1 MSILSAAEQPQ
12 MPQWLVLTLL
22 VWTLVSLAIGVLGR
36 LFAAGVF
43 RGERRLAADE
53 SPANFAMI
61 LLAGICVWIMI
72 PALYSAATRGG
83 AAAGTATMPSA
94 TTPVLRDPAELI
106 SLSAIA
112 SCAALVVLLA
122 GNFLLRRE
130 GLTRL
135 GVRVRGILPAVP
147 LGLAGILFIMPLV
160 TWVGALT
167 IKLWE
172 RLGLTHEPKHEMLKI
187 LQDTDDRALARLLI
201 FTAAVIAPLY
211 EEVLFRGHLQTL
223 LVSVFGRFHDKP
235 PVAQAAGGELPP
247 VTPPTP
253 YEPPPLLPYLTPEG
267 AVPRMPST
275 SARWMAIFLTSLAF
289 AVVHPWWT
297 MPPIFFL
304 SLCLGYTYE
313 RWGNLWVPIFIHAM
327 FNAISMTVSQ
337 YVPQ

>member
-1 MSILSAAEQPQ
+1 MYRLNDEDSRAVDLLLDSPEAGNGNGNGNGHGISNAFQAATSTNFTQRLARAEQLLDVIGQ
-12 MPQWLVLTLL
+12 MPAT
-22 VWTLVSLAIGVLGR
+22 
-36 LFAAGVF
+36 
-43 RGERRLAADE
+43 EP
-53 SPANFAMI
+53 PANLVART
-61 LLAGICVWIMI
+61 LQAVE
-72 PALYSAATRGG
+72 S
-83 AAAGTATMPSA
+83 
-94 TTPVLRDPAELI
+94 
-106 SLSAIA
+106 

-122 GNFLLRRE
+122 GNFLFRRE

-172 RLGLTHEPKHEMLKI
+172 WLGLTHEPKHEMLKI

-223 LVSVFGRFHDKP
+223 LVSIFGRFHDKP
-235 PVAQAAGGELPP
+235 PVAHAGAARAGEDGAP
-247 VTPPTP
+247 VTEPAAP
-253 YEPPPLLPYLTPEG
+253 YEPPPVLPYRSPDA

-275 SARWMAIFLTSLAF
+275 SARWMAIVLTSLAF